1 MAEADTAGWDAVWAT
16 RTAQLSGGGSVLS
29 ALLVADGRD
38 TPYGQVDEAEWVAFV
53 QRCAARL
60 ALDQG
65 GSVFEVGCGAGAFL
79 YVLSRSGYAVSGID
93 RSPALVGSARQCM
106 PEAHFEVADAAE
118 LPLTP
123 PVEAVVSCETFMYF
137 ASADYART
145 VLSRMAAK
153 ATGAVAVLGV
163 PDAAKKEEALDHR
176 MRLAGGRRAYEA
188 RYRGLEHLY
197 LERDWLAACFADC
210 GLVDVEVDDQLLP
223 GYDNAAFRFNC
234 WGYLP
239 DPARGR

>member
-1 MAEADTAGWDAVWAT
+1 MAEADTAGWDAVWAG
-16 RTAQLSGGGSVLS
+16 RTAELAGGGSVLS

-38 TPYGQVDEAEWVAFV
+38 TPYGRVDEAQWVAFV
-53 QRCAARL
+53 QRCATRL
-60 ALDQG
+60 DLGPG

-79 YVLSRSGYAVSGID
+79 YVLSNSGYAVSGID
-93 RSPALVGSARQCM
+93 RSAALVGSARRCM
-106 PEAHFEVADAAE
+106 PEGHFEVADAAE
-118 LPLTP
+118 FSLTP
-123 PVEAVVSCETFMYF
+123 HPDAVVSCETFMYF
-137 ASADYART
+137 ASADYARA

-163 PDAAKKEEALDHR
+163 PDAAKKEEALEHR

-197 LERDWLAACFADC
+197 LERDWLASCFADC
-210 GLVDVEVDDQLLP
+210 GLVDVEVDDQQLP

-234 WGYLP
+234 WGYVRH
-239 DPARGR
+239 PARG